1 MQHTIQGRIE
11 DGKYNSSVNVI
22 CYLRACWW
30 PKKESEGKL
39 PEQMAREDY
48 EFWFP
53 ERLTWEWLTNEKD
66 SDEWGFAI
74 KYLNNPRQNNKVKFP
89 RDLLLK
95 RTIPTNQVPSQ
106 GVMVTTV
113 DTAYSTKNWA
123 DYTVIMT
130 AVITGGRYY
139 IVDMQRGRWNEYELP
154 RKIAETA
161 YRWKPKH
168 MAIEESIGV
177 AWLQREIRR
186 EMTKLQIS
194 VPITLASL
202 GKGSKQK
209 NKAAK
214 AKPVV
219 RLLYDERMF
228 FSQSCMGLTEIYNE
242 LELFTGTKDDAHDDI
257 VSGISLIVEH
267 FGSYANDIG
276 SPYSQQLF
284 VGDNLSRERHEMIHG
299 LGKYAN
305 QDDNPVTQFQIQ
317 SLPPRVEDPWGADPL
332 WDVYF

>member
-1 MQHTIQGRIE
+1 
-11 DGKYNSSVNVI
+11 
-22 CYLRACWW
+22 
-30 PKKESEGKL
+30 
-39 PEQMAREDY
+39 
-48 EFWFP
+48 
-53 ERLTWEWLTNEKD
+53 
-66 SDEWGFAI
+66 
-74 KYLNNPRQNNKVKFP
+74 
-89 RDLLLK
+89 
-95 RTIPTNQVPSQ
+95 
-106 GVMVTTV
+106 MVTTV

-168 MAIEESIGV
+168 MAIEESVGV

-186 EMTKLQIS
+186 EMIKLQIS

-242 LELFTGTKDDAHDDI
+242 LELFTGTKDDLHDDI

-276 SPYSQQLF
+276 SPYSQQIF
-284 VGDNLSRERHEMIHG
+284 VGDNLSRERHEMIYG

-317 SLPPRVEDPWGADPL
+317 SLPPRVEDPWGSDPL